1 MVECKLQG
9 INKLT
14 AIHRRREVNKEFR
27 IIVVD
32 NDTEDIIGRVTD
44 SQSSGFS
51 MIYRQQE
58 NDITQSFDSID
69 SLLIW
74 SNENNNT
81 IYYMIG
87 GVRILFNHT
96 TYDKNYYFRLTG
108 WSNLTPAEAVI
119 LGVIQEAKYRHKG
132 LVSVEYI
139 KDMLT
144 VFGFSPASFRM
155 LLVKLRK
162 KLKGTNL
169 RVENENNI
177 GYRLI
182 DSSVNDPIN
191 EFLMEESR
199 VKSDYWILYS
209 DKKLK
214 PFVTENIEQFMVEER
229 PTGSQIL
236 WGWQGLTRTES
247 EIYFELVKFRGQ
259 WVSYQH
265 LLKLPWT
272 ERSSK
277 DEELIEKYLKN
288 FVGKIRKKIENKNE
302 VILTETLKG
311 YCLI

>member
-1 MVECKLQG
+1 M
-9 INKLT
+9 
-14 AIHRRREVNKEFR
+14 NKEFR

-32 NDTEDIIGRVTD
+32 NDTEEIIGRVTD

-58 NDITQSFDSID
+58 NDITRSFDTID
-69 SLLIW
+69 NLLNW

-108 WSNLTPAEAVI
+108 WSNLTPAEAVTF
-119 LGVIQEAKYRHKG
+119 GVIQEAKHTHKG
-132 LVSVEYI
+132 WASSEHL
-139 KDMLT
+139 KNMLT
-144 VFGFSPASFRM
+144 AFGFSPRSLRM

-162 KLKGTNL
+162 KLKCTNL
-169 RVENENNI
+169 RVDNENSF

-182 DSSVNDPIN
+182 DSANDPIN

-199 VKSDYWILYS
+199 IKSDYWILFC

-229 PTGSQIL
+229 PTGGQIL
-236 WGWQGLTRTES
+236 WGWQGLTRTEA
-247 EIYFELVKFRGQ
+247 EIFFELVKFRGQ

-265 LLKLPWT
+265 LLTLPWT

-277 DEELIEKYLKN
+277 DEDLIEKYLKN
-288 FVGKIRKKIENKNE
+288 FVGKIRKKIENKDE